1 VAAASVLCVKGA
13 LLDRMVRSSAV
24 PVTSLSA
31 LEARWGMFT
40 EWNAFERT
48 PLALRAWRVNRG
60 GRPATLILSQPLA
73 AESALVKESRSLDT
87 VSNFLRT
94 HDFGFTVERATDGGT
109 SVLWSDLRYC
119 WPTAPS
125 QGSIGCALW
134 FGGIFGPDGHA
145 VTQVVKV
152 GGWVQRRPASR

>member
-1 VAAASVLCVKGA
+1 MSV
-13 LLDRMVRSSAV
+13 
-24 PVTSLSA
+24 P
-31 LEARWGMFT
+31 
-40 EWNAFERT
+40 N
-48 PLALRAWRVNRG
+48 P
-60 GRPATLILSQPLA
+60 LILSLSPFDA
-73 AESALVKESRSLDT
+73 AQGDPEALEGSKDEHAGSWFDKPVLSESKGSPRAVKYLEA
-87 VSNFLRT
+87 
-94 HDFGFTVERATDGGT
+94 RATDGGT
-109 SVLWSDLRYC
+109 SVLWSDLWYC